1 MFEQKKKHSGRKKIN
16 TVLKKTMPTIYP
28 HVVFLFFCTDLSNT
42 MASTTNEQLSA
53 MTSLVDDATQHLATY
68 TTTVNEENTRG
79 TTTFLQE
86 RMVQETG
93 THTQLTAKATVIR
106 EAVRR

>member
-1 MFEQKKKHSGRKKIN
+1 
-16 TVLKKTMPTIYP
+16 
-28 HVVFLFFCTDLSNT
+28 

-53 MTSLVDDATQHLATY
+53 MTSLVDDATQHLTTY
-68 TTTVNEENTRG
+68 TTTVDEENTRG
-79 TTTFLQE
+79 TTTFLKK

-93 THTQLTAKATVIR
+93 THTQLMAEATVIR

>member
-1 MFEQKKKHSGRKKIN
+1 
-16 TVLKKTMPTIYP
+16 
-28 HVVFLFFCTDLSNT
+28 

-53 MTSLVDDATQHLATY
+53 MTSLVDDATQHLTTY

-79 TTTFLQE
+79 TTTFLKE

-93 THTQLTAKATVIR
+93 THTRLMAEATVIR
-106 EAVRR
+106 EAVRRLTVARCFTQSYYTDL